1 MIILVVD
8 DETQIRKLL
17 VTGLS
22 GYGHEVIT
30 AATSEQALTL
40 VAQRKPDLV
49 VLDINLGQGADGL
62 ETCRRL
68 REWSRVPIIML
79 SVRNDEATKVQAL
92 DAGADDYLTK
102 PFGMEELRARIQA
115 VVRRVVVEP
124 GGTAES
130 VIRVGALEIDLV
142 NRRVFVGGEEVHFT
156 RQEYDILRLLATHA
170 GKIITH
176 RTILQSVWGPEYADM
191 THYVRIY
198 VNQIRKKLRENPA
211 AGVRYILNEPG
222 IGYRFVDVG
231 TNERRTTND
240 EPPPTH

>member
-1 MIILVVD
+1 MMILVVD
-8 DETQIRKLL
+8 DESQIRKLL
-17 VTGLS
+17 DTGLS
-22 GYGHEVIT
+22 GYGHDVIT
-30 AATSEQALTL
+30 AATGEQALTL

-49 VLDINLGQGADGL
+49 VLDINLGREPDGL
-62 ETCRRL
+62 AVCRRL

-79 SVRNDEATKVQAL
+79 SVRDDEATKVQAL

-115 VVRRVVVEP
+115 VVRRAVVEP
-124 GGTAES
+124 GGPAES
-130 VIRVGALEIDLV
+130 VIRAGALEMDLA

-156 RQEYDILRLLATHA
+156 PQEYDILRLLATHA
-170 GKIITH
+170 GKIMTH
-176 RTILQSVWGPEYADM
+176 GAILSAVWGPEYADM

-222 IGYRFVDVG
+222 IGYRFVDL
-231 TNERRTTND
+231 T
-240 EPPPTH
+240 